1 MNKHSQCGSTGV
13 SPRRAALGCLR
24 LGRVHQHFPDAPPCF
39 CAASAQ
45 RCRGRTP
52 DTHTK
57 PSGLALFGF
66 ENDLLFSEES
76 TKTLLAERRSS
87 NATKLL
93 PLADLSLRRKSFRGG
108 SPKTTERET
117 LISHSKT
124 ALKNKNKK
132 KRKRRCQP
140 CSVRALCL
148 FFFLPTKMNRK
159 CMSSDVA

>member
-66 ENDLLFSEES
+66 ESDLLFSEES

-132 KRKRRCQP
+132 KGKDVANLVQFVP
-140 CSVRALCL
+140 CA
-148 FFFLPTKMNRK
+148 FFFFFFAN
-159 CMSSDVA
+159 

>member
-1 MNKHSQCGSTGV
+1 MWKHRGFSQTRCSRLPA
-13 SPRRAALGCLR
+13 PRP
-24 LGRVHQHFPDAPPCF
+24 VHQHFPDAPPCF
-39 CAASAQ
+39 CTASAQ
-45 RCRGRTP
+45 RCRGRTL